1 VRKEVAALKRLFPA
15 LIGNE
20 AMREQIG
27 SRVLGDTLA
36 HAYVI
41 QGERGTGKR
50 LFAHQ
55 LAAALSCERR
65 GESGGTLPCGEC
77 SFCRKLL
84 EIGTPDLKTLSR
96 GDAATIGIDAVRR
109 MREDM
114 YLSPTECEKKVYII
128 EDADT
133 MTAAAQNALLIV
145 LEEPPPDVLILLL
158 CRDASLLLPTVRSRV
173 QTLRMERFTREAL
186 DAYLSRDLV
195 AARLRDTDP
204 ALYGAILSAASG
216 APGEAKRLLEKGE
229 QNALIESRQTALE
242 FLHALRGRAGFGDLL
257 AVTGKLPTKRGECM
271 EQLQLVMLAVRD
283 MILYKRDAS
292 VEPVFFSSPE
302 ALEEES
308 DAFSIRRLF
317 LVWDILSEAI
327 DALSENANL
336 HVTLTT
342 MSDALL
348 SRRA

>member
-1 VRKEVAALKRLFPA
+1 MKRLFPA
-15 LIGNE
+15 LTGNE
-20 AMREQIG
+20 ALREQIG
-27 SRVLGDTLA
+27 SRVLSDTLA
-36 HAYVI
+36 HAYVV
-41 QGERGTGKR
+41 QGPRGTGKG
-50 LFAHQ
+50 LFARQ

-65 GESGGTLPCGEC
+65 GVDGVPLPCGEC
-77 SFCRKLL
+77 AFCRKLL
-84 EIGTPDLKTLSR
+84 EIGTPDLKILSR

-173 QTLRMERFTREAL
+173 QTLRMELFSREEM
-186 DAYLSRDLV
+186 DAYLAGDLV
-195 AARLRDTDP
+195 ARRLRDTDP
-204 ALYGAILSAASG
+204 ELFGAILSTAAG
-216 APGEAKRLLEKGE
+216 APGVAKRLFETGE
-229 QNALIESRQTALE
+229 QNAMQESRRTVLD
-242 FLHALRGRAGFGDLL
+242 FLHALRGRAGFGELL
-257 AVTGKLPTKRGECM
+257 AVTGKLPTKRTECI

-283 MILYKRDAS
+283 MILAKRGWDA
-292 VEPVFFSSPE
+292 EPLFFSSRE
-302 ALEEES
+302 ALGEES

-317 LVWDILSEAI
+317 FVWDVLSEATE
-327 DALSENANL
+327 ALSENANL
-336 HVTLTT
+336 HVTLTA